1 MYGAQHAAVLNTP
14 RQAFGARV
22 KQLRTEKG
30 FTQEELADRVGVFRT
45 YMSRIETG
53 VGNPTLDMIHALADT
68 LGVPVASLF
77 EPAVIEPDTRVRS
90 SAGASRGPGQSA
102 LSAREKLLFMC
113 LRMHR

>member
-1 MYGAQHAAVLNTP
+1 MYVAQHAAVRNTP

-30 FTQEELADRVGVFRT
+30 FTQEELADRVGIFRT

-68 LGVPVASLF
+68 LGVPVVSLF
-77 EPAVIEPDTRVRS
+77 EPAIGESAPKVRS
-90 SAGASRGPGQSA
+90 SAGASRGRVS
-102 LSAREKLLFMC
+102 R
-113 LRMHR
+113 R